1 MKWVLAGVLLGALMF
16 PGAAAADR
24 PCDGTIGDQR
34 IDDDVVVRQGAVCHL
49 AGTVVEAN
57 VLVRRDGR
65 LTARDIRVD
74 GNVQAEGASR
84 VVVEASRVGGSVQVE
99 QGGGA
104 DVRHTRVDADIQL
117 FANAGPLQHVAA
129 NNVGGNVQAR
139 SNRGGVDITNNTID
153 GSLECQSNDPAPT
166 GSGNVVH
173 ERRQG
178 QCETLT
184 PRPPSGDGGGGGGGG
199 GGGEAGTPR
208 LADRSL
214 RAVRRGRSVRV
225 PIRCRAGADCS
236 GRVTLVRRG
245 RRLGTRRFRISAGSR
260 KTIRVDLNRRGRNLL
275 QGRRRLKVTI
285 AITASG
291 QTVRRGATV
300 RR

>member
-1 MKWVLAGVLLGALMF
+1 
-16 PGAAAADR
+16 
-24 PCDGTIGDQR
+24 
-34 IDDDVVVRQGAVCHL
+34 
-49 AGTVVEAN
+49 
-57 VLVRRDGR
+57 
-65 LTARDIRVD
+65 VD
-74 GNVQAEGASR
+74 S
-84 VVVEASRVGGSVQVE
+84 
-99 QGGGA
+99 
-104 DVRHTRVDADIQL
+104 DIQL

-153 GSLECQSNDPAPT
+153 GSLECRSNDPAPT

-173 ERRQG
+173 ETREG

-199 GGGEAGTPR
+199 GEAGAPR

-225 PIRCRAGADCS
+225 PIRCRGGVGCS
-236 GRVTLVRRG
+236 GRVTIARRG
-245 RRLGTRRFRISAGSR
+245 RRLGTHRFRISGGSR
-260 KTIRVDLNRRGRNLL
+260 KTIRVDLNRRGRILL
-275 QGRRRLKVTI
+275 QARRRLKVTI

-291 QTVRRGATV
+291 QTFRRGATV